1 MNSKAPLDAIVTQTD
16 EAPEPVKE
24 EENRVLL
31 HMPVDIRSAA
41 LALLAVLASLYTLYW
56 ARAVFIPVLLGLMA
70 SYALTPV
77 VDRLQRWHVPRVL
90 ASALLLIA
98 IVGSLGWI
106 TYKLRDDANALI
118 ESLPD
123 VAQRF
128 RQSIEER
135 QGPRAAPSTA
145 IEKVQQAARELEKTA
160 EAGAASAPVPT
171 RGVTKVQIEKP
182 RFNIQDY
189 FWTGTL
195 GLVALIGQATVV
207 LFLTFFLL
215 ASGDTFRRKMVKI
228 AGPTFTEK
236 RLTIQAL
243 DDITAQIQRYLLVQV
258 FTSVLL
264 AIATWLCFV
273 GLGVNQAA
281 VWGIVAGV
289 LNFIPYVGSIV
300 FTAASAAVGLMQF
313 GNIESALMVAGVSLV
328 LHTISGYVLTPW
340 LTSRTSRMN
349 AVTVF
354 VGVLAWGWLWGLWGL
369 LLGVPILMVVK
380 AVCDRIED
388 LKPVGELLGS

>member
-1 MNSKAPLDAIVTQTD
+1 MTSKAPIDSIVTQT
-16 EAPEPVKE
+16 AEPTEPAAE
-24 EENRVLL
+24 EPNRVLL
-31 HMPVDIRSAA
+31 HMPVDVRSAA

-70 SYALTPV
+70 SYALTPI

-90 ASALLLIA
+90 ASALLLVA
-98 IVGSLGWI
+98 IVSTLGWMA
-106 TYKLRDDANALI
+106 YKLREDANALI
-118 ESLPD
+118 ESLPE

-128 RQSIEER
+128 RQSMEER
-135 QGPRAAPSTA
+135 QSGAKPSTA

-160 EAGAASAPVPT
+160 ESNAASAPIAT

-182 RFNIQDY
+182 KFNVQDY

-243 DDITAQIQRYLLVQV
+243 DEITEQIQRYLLVQV
-258 FTSVLL
+258 FTSVLV

-273 GLGVNQAA
+273 WIGVNQAA
-281 VWGIVAGV
+281 VWGIVAGI

-300 FTAASAAVGLMQF
+300 FTAASAAVGLLQF
-313 GNIESALMVAGVSLV
+313 GNIESALLVAGVSLV

-354 VGVLAWGWLWGLWGL
+354 VGVLVWGWLWGLWGL

>member
-1 MNSKAPLDAIVTQTD
+1 
-16 EAPEPVKE
+16 
-24 EENRVLL
+24 
-31 HMPVDIRSAA
+31 
-41 LALLAVLASLYTLYW
+41 
-56 ARAVFIPVLLGLMA
+56 
-70 SYALTPV
+70 
-77 VDRLQRWHVPRVL
+77 VPRVL
-90 ASALLLIA
+90 AAALLLSA
-98 IVGSLGWI
+98 IVTAVTWMGWH
-106 TYKLRDDANALI
+106 LRNDASALI
-118 ESLPD
+118 ESLPE

-128 RQSIEER
+128 RESIQDQQGER
-135 QGPRAAPSTA
+135 AKPATA
-145 IEKVQQAARELEKTA
+145 IEKVQQAASELEKTA
-160 EAGAASAPVPT
+160 ETGAASAPAAN

-243 DDITAQIQRYLLVQV
+243 DEITAQIQRYLLVQV
-258 FTSVLL
+258 FTSVLVG
-264 AIATWLCFV
+264 IATWLCFV
-273 GLGVNQAA
+273 WIGVQQAA

-300 FTAASAAVGLMQF
+300 FTVASAAVGLMQF
-313 GNIESALMVAGVSLV
+313 GNIESALMTAGVSLV

-354 VGVLAWGWLWGLWGL
+354 VGVLVFGWLWGLWGL

>member
-1 MNSKAPLDAIVTQTD
+1 MNTCPPSAPSRRSPDRAACRARPTNWKAATAGTGRARSGPTRSPELERNRKAYMNSKAPLDAIVTQTD

-128 RQSIEER
+128 RQSI
-135 QGPRAAPSTA
+135 
-145 IEKVQQAARELEKTA
+145 
-160 EAGAASAPVPT
+160 
-171 RGVTKVQIEKP
+171 
-182 RFNIQDY
+182 
-189 FWTGTL
+189 
-195 GLVALIGQATVV
+195 
-207 LFLTFFLL
+207 
-215 ASGDTFRRKMVKI
+215 
-228 AGPTFTEK
+228 
-236 RLTIQAL
+236 
-243 DDITAQIQRYLLVQV
+243 
-258 FTSVLL
+258 
-264 AIATWLCFV
+264 
-273 GLGVNQAA
+273 
-281 VWGIVAGV
+281 
-289 LNFIPYVGSIV
+289 
-300 FTAASAAVGLMQF
+300 
-313 GNIESALMVAGVSLV
+313 
-328 LHTISGYVLTPW
+328 
-340 LTSRTSRMN
+340 
-349 AVTVF
+349 
-354 VGVLAWGWLWGLWGL
+354 
-369 LLGVPILMVVK
+369 
-380 AVCDRIED
+380 
-388 LKPVGELLGS
+388 